1 MMKEIHYIY
10 ILDGS
15 GNPIFVRE
23 NYIQGSE
30 KFNPA
35 LLSSFIS
42 ALQVFATEFG
52 ADEMK
57 VAELGNENIF
67 TSKISTGILFLLVTD
82 KNVKHKKMFK
92 LLNQIKTLFLEKFS
106 QYSVVDDDKKGDIMG
121 SFVLELSNLL
131 EPYDKLTNLFKA

>member
-10 ILDGS
+10 ILNSS
-15 GNPIFVRE
+15 GNPIFMRE

-42 ALQVFATEFG
+42 ALQVFASEFG

-57 VAELGNENIF
+57 VVELGNE
-67 TSKISTGILFLLVTD
+67 TD
-82 KNVKHKKMFK
+82 IKVKHKKMFK
-92 LLNQIKTLFLEKFS
+92 LLNQIKTLFMEKFS
-106 QYSVVDDDKKGDIMG
+106 QYSIADDEKKSEIMG
-121 SFVLELSNLL
+121 SFVLELNNIL
-131 EPYDKLTNLFKA
+131 EPSDKLTNLFKS